1 MTERNLHQKL
11 SQQRI
16 TRREMLKWMGLGSSA
31 LALSGLAGCVPAAT
45 EAPAPVPTNTPVPP
59 PATEAAAEA
68 AAPSDA
74 PGSMLDFLA
83 RAAEPFKD
91 TEINVLAINSPQ
103 TVAFEYVVPDF
114 EEATGIKVNV
124 EMGGEA
130 EILTK
135 LDLEL
140 TSRAG
145 AYDMMHVFSQA
156 MPKYAKAEW
165 LTPLDPYLN
174 DPQLTSAELYM
185 FDDFFAS
192 TVKQLSGNGSL
203 LAAPLFVAT
212 QIFYYRKDI
221 FEQNGVTKLPDTFDE
236 LVEVCKAVDGKPL
249 KALATRGARGQ
260 TLNMWNWAVYLFGF
274 GGEFFASYD
283 PASPDYMK
291 PILDQPEA
299 IEAANYYADLVQ
311 KYCPEGTVTWGW
323 QEAVRA
329 FKQGEVAMI
338 QEGSP
343 FGATFMDPEQ
353 SKVASEDMLACFLI
367 PGGPAGRSAPS
378 AAHGWA
384 IPSGSKQKEAAWL
397 VVEWATASES
407 WFKSTIETP
416 YAMAPR
422 SSVWAQEAYQEKY
435 AWDAYLDAVVGAFDA
450 AGDWPHYLPPIPEY
464 PDVGEEVGR
473 FLQEVIAGQRPA
485 EEAMKEANEVVYK
498 IIEEAGYYS

>member
-1 MTERNLHQKL
+1 MTERNSNERLTQR
-11 SQQRI
+11 RI
-16 TRREMLKWMGLGSSA
+16 TRREMLKWMGVSSSA
-31 LALSGLAGCVPAAT
+31 LALGGLAGCV
-45 EAPAPVPTNTPVPP
+45 APATQAPPPAPADTPVPP
-59 PATEAAAEA
+59 ETEAEA
-68 AAPSDA
+68 APET
-74 PGSMLDFLA
+74 MLDFLA
-83 RAAEPFKD
+83 KAAEPFKD
-91 TEINVLAINSPQ
+91 TELNVLAINSPQ
-103 TVAFEYVVPDF
+103 VVAFEYVVPSF

-124 EMGGEA
+124 EKGGEA
-130 EILTK
+130 EVLTK

-140 TSRAG
+140 TSGAG
-145 AYDMMHVFSQA
+145 AYDVMHVFSQA

-165 LTPLDPYLN
+165 LAPLDPYLN
-174 DPQLTSAELYM
+174 DPQLTNAELYM

-192 TVKQLSGNGSL
+192 TVKQLSGGGSL

-221 FEQNGVTKLPDTFDE
+221 FEENGVEKLPDTFAE
-236 LVEVCKAVDGKPL
+236 LVEVCEAVDGNPL

-260 TLNMWNWAVYLFGF
+260 TLNMWNWAAYLFGF

-283 PASPDYMK
+283 PASDDYMK

-299 IEAANYYADLVQ
+299 IEAADYYANLIQ
-311 KYCPEGTVTWGW
+311 NYCPEGTVNWGW
-323 QEAVRA
+323 QESSRA

-343 FGATFMDPEQ
+343 FGGPFMDPEQ

-384 IPSGSKQKEAAWL
+384 TPMGSKKKEAAWL
-397 VVEWATASES
+397 LIEWATAPES
-407 WFKSTIETP
+407 WFVSTIETP

-422 SSVWAQEAYQEKY
+422 ASVWAQPAFQEKY
-435 AWDAYLDAVVGAFDA
+435 GWDAYLDSVVGAFEA
-450 AGDWPHYLPPIPEY
+450 AGEWPHYLPPIPEY

-473 FLQEVIAGQRPA
+473 FLQAVIAGERPA
-485 EEAMKEANEVVYK
+485 DEALTEANEVVYK
-498 IIEEAGYYS
+498 IMEEAGYYG